1 MIYAATSVVER
12 DTPAMLEEKEQ
23 QQQKKEC
30 SLKSLETKFK

>member
-23 QQQKKEC
+23 QQQKRNAH
-30 SLKSLETKFK
+30 